1 MLIRVEH
8 NTAYRYSE
16 PLLASTQY
24 LRMTPLSGRTQAVES
39 WRIVCPG
46 AATTPWQDQYG
57 NLCHT
62 LTVALPVSE
71 LEIRV
76 MGLVRTRD
84 TGGVVGV
91 APHELPAGIYLRE
104 TPYTV
109 ASTPI
114 QDFAAPFKPKL
125 AKDAIATLHEIML
138 AIADAVAYS
147 PGDTHV
153 HTTGAEALEQG
164 SGVCQ
169 DHAHI
174 FCAVCRTLGVPARYV
189 SGYMAHGPSHAAHAA
204 SHAWAEALIE
214 DLGWVGFDPTN
225 RACATEAYIRTAV
238 GLDYAEAGPV
248 RGVRSGGGTETMT
261 ARVSFPS
268 QQQQAQ

>member
-62 LTVALPVSE
+62 LTVAQPVSE

-84 TGGVVGV
+84 TGGVVGL
-91 APHELPAGIYLRE
+91 APQELPAGIYLRE

-109 ASTPI
+109 ASAPI
-114 QDFAAPFKPKL
+114 LEFAAPFAEKL

-174 FCAVCRTLGVPARYV
+174 FCAVCRALGVPARYV
-189 SGYMAHGPSHAAHAA
+189 SGYMTHGPGHAAHAA
-204 SHAWAEALIE
+204 SHAWAEALI
-214 DLGWVGFDPTN
+214 DHLGWVGFDPTN
-225 RACATEAYIRTAV
+225 RACATEAYVRTAV

>member
-1 MLIRVEH
+1 
-8 NTAYRYSE
+8 
-16 PLLASTQY
+16 
-24 LRMTPLSGRTQAVES
+24 
-39 WRIVCPG
+39 
-46 AATTPWQDQYG
+46 
-57 NLCHT
+57 
-62 LTVALPVSE
+62 
-71 LEIRV
+71 
-76 MGLVRTRD
+76 
-84 TGGVVGV
+84 VVGI

-104 TPYTV
+104 TPFTI
-109 ASTPI
+109 ASQSI

-125 AKDAIATLHEIML
+125 AKDTIATLHEVML
-138 AIADAVAYS
+138 AIAEKVAYS

-174 FCAVCRTLGVPARYV
+174 FCAVARALHVPARYV
-189 SGYMAHGPSHAAHAA
+189 SGYMAQGAGHAAHAA
-204 SHAWAEALIE
+204 SHAWAEAYIE
-214 DLGWVGFDPTN
+214 HLGWVGFDPTN
-225 RACATEAYIRTAV
+225 RACATEAYIRTAI

-261 ARVSFPS
+261 ARVNFPS